1 MATDWMLVDD
11 LEHPFFLWGKQIT
24 SHFQARE
31 IVNANAPH
39 LIVSFDALFR
49 ISLSVICLP
58 PFLADADALGTVDAS
73 TFSQYFGEYGNKHPE
88 IFNNPHHFD
97 FRGFLIMVALLVKH
111 DQLMSGV
118 PCSSAQTLTKK
129 KSSPRGPMPDN
140 LMTVVETL
148 RDGFSRSY
156 IDPFGYV
163 QKTHERLV
171 QNMHEYRRR
180 RNGIYIAPYTSL
192 VTSSMM
198 GKSRLMKELAKKGPL
213 VYVCFRE
220 NSTFGYPPATP
231 RLLDWF
237 KAGSCGSLG
246 EISLDRP
253 DVRSDKEYF
262 IPVLKHSLFFL
273 YLLDQLD
280 ELIKNKSLHDQ
291 LDLKVSR
298 DDNYEWMWDFF
309 ADPRFQFV
317 DARATFWKAVQSN
330 TDIRFSKLRDD
341 SRVELPLWPGES
353 PTQRPKY
360 EPKVTWASDYLH
372 DYYGSEL
379 ATVRDRLEITIAR
392 FCSTSTTGPLLIVCF
407 DEARHLC
414 NTSAITN
421 ATIKKPAAHGR
432 IGDEVEV
439 DSISVLYSN
448 FRAMRRAL
456 RYLQLATGPV
466 PSIFGLFTDTTSRLT
481 NFQPRPSEDTT
492 SRQIAKF
499 PRAGRRQFE
508 PIYVFTTI
516 DAHARILNNYHTI
529 SNYKEVAKVER
540 LLKFGRAGWYSLYSG
555 KSSSDVKSY
564 GKLNILRLAISKLLG
579 GVESVDPIQELR
591 EHLPPTSSGLLTP
604 TNRLR
609 LFAIFAVRLSL
620 TVGPFSTEA
629 AEVVSSH
636 LAVLLKTDDDRH
648 FLRTHY
654 PSEPI
659 LAEASAQC
667 TSSIGWGYPLKA
679 LYGHLQNGIV
689 DAGYRGE
696 LLSKILCLMAMDD
709 TPKPFP
715 AAAAKG
721 DAIPYFEHTQPV
733 KVKDFLNKW
742 LAAPSGKGQFTDALY
757 QTNIRTD
764 SDELERFLN
773 GYVFFNHFVRLE
785 RIVSMEAMVCAWN
798 RGAAIMPK
806 DNAHAFDHVIP
817 VMLAAKNGTPT
828 FGPMFEKWSPD
839 DVKKA
844 CYNVSFILINSRN
857 YTNAA
862 GHKAAA
868 YGCVP
873 KETNFSDLS
882 HFADNDVTR
891 ASFSGTPNTVY
902 LSIVQDFGPRQA
914 KEPYVNLRPR
924 GIDKNLREGSDIRPP
939 LIYRQIVLILKELGP
954 NTYKCLQNPDFTPT
968 QPDILQLPNESFE
981 PPEYGEELPEE
992 GYEDLGSDKWAEA
1005 TKYLRMLKARRLNY
1019 MENVDKDAAPGV
1031 RNFLPLVYAGDRDT
1045 EDEACW
1051 AIARSG

>member
-1 MATDWMLVDD
+1 
-11 LEHPFFLWGKQIT
+11 
-24 SHFQARE
+24 
-31 IVNANAPH
+31 
-39 LIVSFDALFR
+39 
-49 ISLSVICLP
+49 
-58 PFLADADALGTVDAS
+58 
-73 TFSQYFGEYGNKHPE
+73 
-88 IFNNPHHFD
+88 
-97 FRGFLIMVALLVKH
+97 
-111 DQLMSGV
+111 
-118 PCSSAQTLTKK
+118 
-129 KSSPRGPMPDN
+129 
-140 LMTVVETL
+140 
-148 RDGFSRSY
+148 
-156 IDPFGYV
+156 
-163 QKTHERLV
+163 
-171 QNMHEYRRR
+171 
-180 RNGIYIAPYTSL
+180 
-192 VTSSMM
+192 
-198 GKSRLMKELAKKGPL
+198 
-213 VYVCFRE
+213 
-220 NSTFGYPPATP
+220 
-231 RLLDWF
+231 
-237 KAGSCGSLG
+237 
-246 EISLDRP
+246 
-253 DVRSDKEYF
+253 
-262 IPVLKHSLFFL
+262 
-273 YLLDQLD
+273 
-280 ELIKNKSLHDQ
+280 
-291 LDLKVSR
+291 
-298 DDNYEWMWDFF
+298 
-309 ADPRFQFV
+309 
-317 DARATFWKAVQSN
+317 
-330 TDIRFSKLRDD
+330 
-341 SRVELPLWPGES
+341 
-353 PTQRPKY
+353 
-360 EPKVTWASDYLH
+360 
-372 DYYGSEL
+372 
-379 ATVRDRLEITIAR
+379 
-392 FCSTSTTGPLLIVCF
+392 
-407 DEARHLC
+407 
-414 NTSAITN
+414 
-421 ATIKKPAAHGR
+421 
-432 IGDEVEV
+432 
-439 DSISVLYSN
+439 
-448 FRAMRRAL
+448 MRRAL
-456 RYLQLATGPV
+456 RYLQLATGSV

-508 PIYVFTTI
+508 PIYVFTSI

-529 SNYKEVAKVER
+529 SDYKEVAKVET
-540 LLKFGRAGWYSLYSG
+540 LLKFGRAGWYSLYCAR
-555 KSSSDVKSY
+555 SSSEVKAY

-579 GVESVDPIQELR
+579 GVESVKPIQVLR
-591 EHLPPTSSGLLTP
+591 EQLPPTSSGPLTQ

-609 LFAIFAVRLSL
+609 LFAILAVRLSL

-648 FLRTHY
+648 FLRSHY

-679 LYGHLQNGIV
+679 LYQHLQNGIV

-715 AAAAKG
+715 AAAATG

-733 KVKDFLNKW
+733 KVKDFLNNW

-764 SDELERFLN
+764 SNELERFLN
-773 GYVFFNHFVRLE
+773 GYVFFNHFIRLE
-785 RIVSMEAMVCAWN
+785 RIVSMEAIVCAWN

-817 VMLAAKNGTPT
+817 VMLAAKTGTST

-857 YTNAA
+857 YANAA

-882 HFADNDVTR
+882 LFADNDVTR

-954 NTYKCLQNPDFTPT
+954 NTYKCLQSPDFTPT
-968 QPDILQLPNESFE
+968 QTDILQLPNESYE

-1019 MENVDKDAAPGV
+1019 MENVDPDSAPGV

-1045 EDEACW
+1045 EGEACW